1 MKNTKQFRKL
11 NNLQVKAEKCLTREE
26 AKKIID
32 KANKTQNKIDNQIPF
47 LSVIYIFKYLK
58 LLSRKINF
66 ELKYF
71 LYSQIQK
78 T

>member
-1 MKNTKQFRKL
+1 MKNTKQYRKL

-32 KANKTQNKIDNQIPF
+32 KANKTQDKIDNQFTF
-47 LSVIYIFKYLK
+47 LSIIYIYL
-58 LLSRKINF
+58 
-66 ELKYF
+66 Y
-71 LYSQIQK
+71 

>member
-32 KANKTQNKIDNQIPF
+32 KANKTQNKIDKQFPF
-47 LSVIYIFKYLK
+47 CSIFYIYKLK
-58 LLSRKINF
+58 DIILNN
-66 ELKYF
+66 
-71 LYSQIQK
+71 
-78 T
+78 